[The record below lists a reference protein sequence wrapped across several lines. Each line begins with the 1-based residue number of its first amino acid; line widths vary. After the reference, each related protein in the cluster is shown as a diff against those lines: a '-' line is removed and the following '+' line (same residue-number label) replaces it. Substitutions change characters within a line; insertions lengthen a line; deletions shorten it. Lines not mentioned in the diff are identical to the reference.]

1 MRALAAMATLSL
13 CASCDRANP
22 RTHSAPSVE
31 SNRNSVAVP
40 SPGSPDAATDGATT
54 SAAVAPG
61 RAPSLR
67 PLGVVDF
74 HVDLGWAAHAKSARL
89 SDEKRDAS
97 LSRLVRG
104 EVGTLVVPL
113 YVSGA
118 YAMPAAEARHQYD
131 LTFADAAAL
140 FARDGNGT
148 ILEPFVATSTGSTAK
163 IRVRMSFEG
172 ADGFADAPEAAERWV
187 ARGVCLFGLV
197 HSRSNALGGSSQ
209 DPSRDKRKLGL
220 TAVGQDL
227 ARRLVARG
235 AMLDLAHASDQT
247 ADDLLAVA
255 EAANAPVIDSH
266 TGARALVHIDRN
278 LDDAHIVRVARTG
291 GVVALSLHSGHISP
305 RPGEAAT
312 LDDVVAH
319 AIHLRRIAG
328 IDHMAIGSDLEGD
341 ILLPTGVEGAAVW
354 PELARRLASNGFSEA
369 ELRKLF
375 RENAERVF
383 SWAQAHG
390 CGSGSLAN

>member
-1 MRALAAMATLSL
+1 MATLTL
-13 CASCDRANP
+13 LASCDRSNP
-22 RTHSAPSVE
+22 THAPPSVD
-31 SNRNSVAVP
+31 SNRATTAAS
-40 SPGSPDAATDGATT
+40 SPGSHDAAAH
-54 SAAVAPG
+54 AAPE
-61 RAPSLR
+61 PSLR

-118 YAMPAAEARHQYD
+118 YAMPPAEARREYER
-131 LTFADAAAL
+131 TFDDAAAL

-148 ILEPFVATSTGSTAK
+148 ILEPFAGGESTGK
-163 IRVRMSFEG
+163 IRVRVSFEG

-227 ARRLVARG
+227 ARRLVAHG
-235 AMLDLAHASDQT
+235 AVLDVAHASDKT
-247 ADDLLAVA
+247 ADDLLAIA
-255 EAANAPVIDSH
+255 ERANAPVIDSH

-278 LDDAHIVRVARTG
+278 LDDAHMVRVAHTG
-291 GVVALSLHSGHISP
+291 GVVALSLHSGHISQ
-305 RPGEAAT
+305 RPGEPAT

-319 AIHLRRIAG
+319 AIHLRKIAG

-375 RENAERVF
+375 RENGERVF

-390 CGSGSLAN
+390 CGAQSLAN

>member
-1 MRALAAMATLSL
+1 MRTLAAMATLTL
-13 CASCDRANP
+13 LASCDRSNP
-22 RTHSAPSVE
+22 STHVAPSVD
-31 SNRNSVAVP
+31 SNGHSIAAP
-40 SPGSPDAATDGATT
+40 SARSHDDASHDAAHD
-54 SAAVAPG
+54 AAPE
-61 RAPSLR
+61 PSLR

-89 SDEKRDAS
+89 TDEKRDAS

-118 YAMPAAEARHQYD
+118 YAMPAAEARREYER
-131 LTFADAAAL
+131 TFDDAAAL

-148 ILEPFVATSTGSTAK
+148 ILEPFAGGTGNTGK
-163 IRVRMSFEG
+163 IRVRVSFEG

-209 DPSRDKRKLGL
+209 DPSREKRKLGL

-235 AMLDLAHASDQT
+235 AVLDVAHASDKT
-247 ADDLLAVA
+247 VDDLLAIA
-255 EAANAPVIDSH
+255 ERANAPVIDSH
-266 TGARALVHIDRN
+266 TGARALVQIDRN
-278 LDDAHIVRVARTG
+278 LDDAHMVRVAHTG
-291 GVVALSLHSGHISP
+291 GVVALSLHSGHISQ
-305 RPGEAAT
+305 RPGEPAT

-319 AIHLRRIAG
+319 AIHLRKIAG
-328 IDHMAIGSDLEGD
+328 IDHVAIGSDLEGD

-375 RENAERVF
+375 RENGERVF

-390 CGSGSLAN
+390 CGGQSLAN

>member
-1 MRALAAMATLSL
+1 MRTLAAMATLTL
-13 CASCDRANP
+13 LASCDRSNP
-22 RTHSAPSVE
+22 STHVPPSAD
-31 SNRNSVAVP
+31 SNGPLAASSSARPRDASLDAA
-40 SPGSPDAATDGATT
+40 PDAATD
-54 SAAVAPG
+54 AAPEA
-61 RAPSLR
+61 SLR

-118 YAMPAAEARHQYD
+118 YAMPAAEARREYER
-131 LTFADAAAL
+131 TFDDATAL

-148 ILEPFVATSTGSTAK
+148 LLEPFAAATSASTGK
-163 IRVRMSFEG
+163 IRVRVSFEG
-172 ADGFADAPEAAERWV
+172 ADGFADAPEAALRWV
-187 ARGVCLFGLV
+187 SRGVCLFGLV

-235 AMLDLAHASDQT
+235 AVLDVAHASDKT
-247 ADDLLAVA
+247 ADDLLAIA
-255 EAANAPVIDSH
+255 ERANAPVVDSH

-278 LDDAHIVRVARTG
+278 LDDAHMVRIAHTG

-319 AIHLRRIAG
+319 AVHLRKIAG
-328 IDHMAIGSDLEGD
+328 IDHVAIGSDLEGD
-341 ILLPTGVEGAAVW
+341 ILLPTGVDGAAVW

-369 ELRKLF
+369 DLRKLF
-375 RENAERVF
+375 RENGERVF

-390 CGSGSLAN
+390 CGGQSLAN